1 MVKITAAGGGVGR
14 HGALTSNHDPI
25 VSGLGFERDRLRLLL
40 EVNKALTQVYVSG
53 DIDVIFRAWLGK
65 LGRPSGLLAAM
76 YLLNAIPE

>member
-1 MVKITAAGGGVGR
+1 MLMEDLSFEPYALALPRGDAAMR
-14 HGALTSNHDPI
+14 
-25 VSGLGFERDRLRLLL
+25 L